1 MEGPMQ
7 QPTIH
12 AGAGVRPVDAFVE
25 AYGLVFRN
33 LSTVGRL
40 LLVPL
45 GVMAAGSYWSYD
57 RQILALQRLAET
69 GEETGFDPAQ
79 VIPFVFQLLAFVAFA
94 TAWHRWILMGPGAA
108 VPGLGLAW
116 RRVEWRYL
124 LALVWI
130 YVAIFLVL
138 AACGLVLLFLSAAI
152 ELFALAVVIAL
163 LGGVAAIFVFC
174 RLCLVLPGAAVGAAA
189 PLRTARQR
197 SFAKVFRMFVAF
209 LLVFVPVVLAD
220 LAVYLALFP
229 GEMAELGPA
238 ELAEAMRRIRLPF
251 LAAGVV
257 LYGLT
262 AALFV
267 ALLSVLYRQVTGYEQ
282 AEVATE

>member
-1 MEGPMQ
+1 MQ

-12 AGAGVRPVDAFVE
+12 PGAGVRPVDAFVE

-33 LSTVGRL
+33 LRTVGRL

-45 GVMAAGSYWSYD
+45 GVMAAGSYWSFD
-57 RQILALQRLAET
+57 RQLMALQRLAET

-79 VIPFVFQLLAFVAFA
+79 IIPFVFQLVAFVAFA

-124 LALVWI
+124 MALVGI

-152 ELFALAVVIAL
+152 ELFAVAVVIAF
-163 LGGVAAIFVFC
+163 LGCAAAIFVFC
-174 RLCLVLPGAAVGAAA
+174 RLCLVLPGTAVEA
-189 PLRTARQR
+189 PSALRTAWQR
-197 SFAKVFRMFVAF
+197 SFAKVFRIF
-209 LLVFVPVVLAD
+209 LALFLVFTPVVLAD
-220 LAVYLALFP
+220 LAVYVALVPGDMAGLA
-229 GEMAELGPA
+229 PA
-238 ELAEAMRRIRLPF
+238 ELAETMRRIRWPF
-251 LAAGVV
+251 LAAGLL

-267 ALLSVLYRQVTGYEQ
+267 ALLSVLYRQMTGYGPPG
-282 AEVATE
+282 AETE